1 MQNKIIVMFQKDFRL
16 YDNPALFEAVQSGEV
31 LPVYVQD
38 EDFLMGEASKWW
50 LHHAVIDVKKQLEA
64 LGSTLII
71 RKGRTEEEIL
81 SLIEQLDITA
91 VYWNICYD
99 PDRLQSNQKM
109 KMMLEDKGIICKEFN
124 SHLLLEPWIIKKK
137 DNTEYKVFTPFYNA
151 FQKQVIP
158 KPISKVQSIKWGS
171 SLPASLSVSELHLLP
186 TIPWTSHIESIWEP
200 TEEGAYKTF
209 KKFFSSKL
217 ASYSEGRDFPNQ
229 NAHSMLA
236 PYLSFGQISVKLMY
250 HYLINK
256 STERQCSLF
265 EKQVN
270 SFIRQL
276 IWREFSYYLLYHYPF
291 TVYKPLNKNFEH
303 FPWNKEEELLR
314 VWQKGETG
322 YPFIDA
328 GMRELW
334 QTGFMHNRTRM
345 AVASF
350 LVKHLLIPWQE
361 GAKWFMDTLLDADIA
376 NNTMGWQWVAGSG
389 ADASPYFR
397 IFNPITQGEKFDKNG
412 EYIRKWVTEL
422 RDIPNKYI
430 HKPWEAPEH
439 ILQKANIKLGNTY
452 PLPVVDHK
460 AARERALCAYKSMKE
475 FV

>member
-1 MQNKIIVMFQKDFRL
+1 M
-16 YDNPALFEAVQSGEV
+16 EA
-31 LPVYVQD
+31 
-38 EDFLMGEASKWW
+38 
-50 LHHAVIDVKKQLEA
+50 
-64 LGSTLII
+64 
-71 RKGRTEEEIL
+71 
-81 SLIEQLDITA
+81 
-91 VYWNICYD
+91 
-99 PDRLQSNQKM
+99 
-109 KMMLEDKGIICKEFN
+109 
-124 SHLLLEPWIIKKK
+124 
-137 DNTEYKVFTPFYNA
+137 
-151 FQKQVIP
+151 
-158 KPISKVQSIKWGS
+158 
-171 SLPASLSVSELHLLP
+171 
-186 TIPWTSHIESIWEP
+186 IWEP

-256 STERQCSLF
+256 STERQCSFF
-265 EKQVN
+265 EKQVI

-334 QTGFMHNRTRM
+334 QTGFMHNRARM

-412 EYIRKWVTEL
+412 EYIRKWVPEL

-439 ILQKANIKLGNTY
+439 ILQKANIKLGHTY
-452 PLPVVDHK
+452 PLPVVEHK

-475 FV
+475 LV

>member
-1 MQNKIIVMFQKDFRL
+1 MHNKIIVMFQKDFRL
-16 YDNPALFEAVQSGEV
+16 YDNPALFEAAQSGEV
-31 LPVYVQD
+31 LPLYVYD
-38 EDFLMGEASKWW
+38 ETFSIGSASKWW
-50 LHHAVIDVKKQLEA
+50 LHHAIIDVKKQLEA

-71 RKGRTEEEIL
+71 RKGSTQEEIL
-81 SLIEQLDITA
+81 SLVEQLGITA

-109 KMMLEDKGIICKEFN
+109 KMMLEDKGITCKEFN

-158 KPISKVQSIKWGS
+158 KPTSKVQSIKGVS
-171 SLPASLSVSELHLLP
+171 TLPVNLPVSALHLLP
-186 TIPWTSHIESIWEP
+186 TIPWTSHMESIWEP
-200 TEEGAYKTF
+200 TEEGAYKTC

-217 ASYSEGRDFPNQ
+217 VSYSEGRDFPNQ

-236 PYLSFGQISVKLMY
+236 PYLSFGQISVKLIY

-256 STERQCSLF
+256 SNEKQCSLF
-265 EKQVN
+265 EQQVN
-270 SFIRQL
+270 SFIRQF

-303 FPWNKEEELLR
+303 FPWNNEEELLR

-334 QTGFMHNRTRM
+334 QTGFMHNRARM

-376 NNTMGWQWVAGSG
+376 NNTMGRQWVAGSG

-397 IFNPITQGEKFDKNG
+397 IFNPITQGEKFDKDG
-412 EYIRKWVTEL
+412 EYIRKWVPEL
-422 RDIPNKYI
+422 RDMPNKYI

-439 ILQKANIKLGNTY
+439 ILQKANIKLGDTY

-475 FV
+475 FI

>member
-1 MQNKIIVMFQKDFRL
+1 MQKKIIVMFQKDFRV
-16 YDNPALFEAVQSGEV
+16 YDNPALFKAVQSGEV
-31 LPVYVQD
+31 VPVYVHD
-38 EDFLMGEASKWW
+38 ETFSMGSASKWW
-50 LHHAVIDVKKQLEA
+50 LHHAIIDVQKQLEA

-71 RKGRTEEEIL
+71 RKGNTQEEIL
-81 SLIEQLDITA
+81 SLIEQLGITA

-99 PDRLQSNQKM
+99 PDRLQSNKKM
-109 KMMLEDKGIICKEFN
+109 KMMLEGKSIICKEFN

-151 FQKQVIP
+151 FQKQVIH
-158 KPISKVQSIKWGS
+158 KPISKVQRIKGGN

-186 TIPWTSHIESIWEP
+186 TIRWTSHIESIWDP
-200 TEEGAYKTF
+200 TEEGAYKTC

-217 ASYSEGRDFPNQ
+217 ASYSEGRDFPNE

-236 PYLSFGQISVKLMY
+236 PYLSFGQISVKFMY
-250 HYLINK
+250 HYLVNE

-291 TVYKPLNKNFEH
+291 TVYKPLNKSFEH
-303 FPWNKEEELLR
+303 FPWNNEEELLT

-334 QTGFMHNRTRM
+334 QTGFMHNRARM

-397 IFNPITQGEKFDKNG
+397 IFNPITQGEKFDKDG
-412 EYIRKWVTEL
+412 EYIRKWVPEL
-422 RDIPNKYI
+422 RDMPNKYI

-439 ILQKANIKLGNTY
+439 ILQKANITLGHTY
-452 PLPVVDHK
+452 PLPLVDHK

-475 FV
+475 FA

>member
-38 EDFLMGEASKWW
+38 ETFSIGSAAKWW
-50 LHHAVIDVKKQLEA
+50 LHHAIIDVQKQLKA

-71 RKGRTEEEIL
+71 RKGNTQEEIL
-81 SLIEQLDITA
+81 SLIKQLDITA
-91 VYWNICYD
+91 VYWNSCYD
-99 PDRLQSNQKM
+99 PDRLKSNQKM
-109 KMMLEDKGIICKEFN
+109 KMILEDKGIICKGFN

-158 KPISKVQSIKWGS
+158 KPISRVQSIKWGN

-186 TIPWTSHIESIWEP
+186 TIPWTSHMEAIWDP

-217 ASYSEGRDFPNQ
+217 VSYSEGRDFPDQ
-229 NAHSMLA
+229 NVHSMLA
-236 PYLSFGQISVKLMY
+236 PYLSFGQISVKLMF

-291 TVYKPLNKNFEH
+291 TVYKPLNKSFEH

-334 QTGFMHNRTRM
+334 QTGFMHNRARM

-412 EYIRKWVTEL
+412 EYIRRWVPEL

-439 ILQKANIKLGNTY
+439 ILQKSNIKLGNTY
-452 PLPVVDHK
+452 PYPIVDHK
-460 AARERALCAYKSMKE
+460 AARERALCAYKNMKE

>member
-16 YDNPALFEAVQSGEV
+16 YDNPALFEAAQSGEV
-31 LPVYVQD
+31 VPVYVHD
-38 EDFLMGEASKWW
+38 ETFSMGSASKWW
-50 LHHAVIDVKKQLEA
+50 LHHAIIDVKKQLEA

-71 RKGRTEEEIL
+71 RKGNTQEEIL
-81 SLIEQLDITA
+81 SLIEQLGITA

-99 PDRLQSNQKM
+99 PERLQSNQKM
-109 KMMLEDKGIICKEFN
+109 KMMLEDKGIICKGFN

-158 KPISKVQSIKWGS
+158 KPISKVQRIKGGN
-171 SLPASLSVSELHLLP
+171 SLPASLSVSKLHLLP
-186 TIPWTSHIESIWEP
+186 TIPWTSHIESMWEP
-200 TEEGAYKTF
+200 TEEGAYKTC

-217 ASYSEGRDFPNQ
+217 ASYSEGRDFPNE

-236 PYLSFGQISVKLMY
+236 PYLSFGQISVRWMY

-270 SFIRQL
+270 SFIRQF

-291 TVYKPLNKNFEH
+291 TVYKPLNKSFEH
-303 FPWNKEEELLR
+303 FPWNNEEELLT
-314 VWQKGETG
+314 VWQKGDTG

-334 QTGFMHNRTRM
+334 QTGFMHNRARM

-397 IFNPITQGEKFDKNG
+397 IFNPITQGEKFDKDG
-412 EYIRKWVTEL
+412 EYIRKWVPEL
-422 RDIPNKYI
+422 RDMPNKYI

-439 ILQKANIKLGNTY
+439 ILQEANIQLGHTY
-452 PLPVVDHK
+452 PLPIVDHK

-475 FV
+475 FI

>member
-16 YDNPALFEAVQSGEV
+16 YDNPALFEAAQSGEV
-31 LPVYVQD
+31 VPVYVQD
-38 EDFLMGEASKWW
+38 ETFSIGSASKWW
-50 LHHAVIDVKKQLEA
+50 LHHAIIDVQKQLEA

-71 RKGRTEEEIL
+71 RKGNTQEEIL
-81 SLIEQLDITA
+81 SLIDQLGITA

-109 KMMLEDKGIICKEFN
+109 KMMLEGKGIVCKEFN
-124 SHLLLEPWIIKKK
+124 SYLLLEPWIIKKK

-158 KPISKVQSIKWGS
+158 KPISKVQNIKGES
-171 SLPASLSVSELHLLP
+171 SLTLSLSVSELHLLP

-200 TEEGAYKTF
+200 TEEGAYKTC

-217 ASYSEGRDFPNQ
+217 ASYSEGRDFPNE

-236 PYLSFGQISVKLMY
+236 AYLSFGQISVRWMY

-291 TVYKPLNKNFEH
+291 TVYKPLNKSFEH
-303 FPWNKEEELLR
+303 FPWNNDEELLT
-314 VWQKGETG
+314 VWQKGKTG

-334 QTGFMHNRTRM
+334 QTGFMHNRARM

-397 IFNPITQGEKFDKNG
+397 IFNPITQGEKFDKDG
-412 EYIRKWVTEL
+412 EYIRKWVPEL
-422 RDIPNKYI
+422 RNIPNKYI

-439 ILQKANIKLGNTY
+439 ILQKANITLGHTY
-452 PLPVVDHK
+452 PLPIVDHK

>member
-16 YDNPALFEAVQSGEV
+16 YDNPALFEAAQSGEV

-38 EDFLMGEASKWW
+38 ESFSMGDASKWW
-50 LHHAVIDVKKQLEA
+50 LHHAIIDVQKQLEA
-64 LGSTLII
+64 LSSTLII
-71 RKGRTEEEIL
+71 RKGNTQEQIL
-81 SLIEQLDITA
+81 SLIEEMNITA

-99 PDRLQSNQKM
+99 PDRLKYNQKF
-109 KMMLEDKGIICKEFN
+109 KKVLKDKGIACREFN
-124 SHLLLEPWIIKKK
+124 SHLLLEPWIVKKK

-158 KPISKVQSIKWGS
+158 KPTSKVQSIKGVN
-171 SLPASLSVSELHLLP
+171 SLPVSLPVSELRLLP
-186 TIPWTSHIESIWEP
+186 IIPWTSHMESIWDP

-291 TVYKPLNKNFEH
+291 TVYKPLNKSFEN
-303 FPWNKEEELLR
+303 FPWDNKEELLR

-334 QTGFMHNRTRM
+334 QTGFMHNRARM

-412 EYIRKWVTEL
+412 EYIRNWVPEL
-422 RDIPNKYI
+422 RGIPNKYI

-439 ILQKANIKLGNTY
+439 VLQKANIKLGNTY
-452 PLPVVDHK
+452 PFPIVDHK

-475 FV
+475 LV

>member
-16 YDNPALFEAVQSGEV
+16 YDNPALFEATQSGEV
-31 LPVYVQD
+31 VPVYVHD
-38 EDFLMGEASKWW
+38 ETFSMGSASKWW
-50 LHHAVIDVKKQLEA
+50 LHHAIIDVKKQLEA

-71 RKGRTEEEIL
+71 RKGSTQEEIL
-81 SLIEQLDITA
+81 SLVEQLGITA

-109 KMMLEDKGIICKEFN
+109 KMMLEHKGMICKEFN
-124 SHLLLEPWIIKKK
+124 SHLLLEPWVIKKK

-151 FQKQVIP
+151 FQKQVIH
-158 KPISKVQSIKWGS
+158 KPISKVQSIKGGN
-171 SLPASLSVSELHLLP
+171 SLPVSLSVSELHLLP
-186 TIPWTSHIESIWEP
+186 TIPWTSHMESIWEP
-200 TEEGAYKTF
+200 TEEGAYKTW
-209 KKFFSSKL
+209 KEFFSSKL

-236 PYLSFGQISVKLMY
+236 PYLSFGQISVKLIY

-256 STERQCSLF
+256 STESQCSLF

-291 TVYKPLNKNFEH
+291 TAYKPLNKSFEH
-303 FPWNKEEELLR
+303 FPWNNEEELLR
-314 VWQKGETG
+314 VWQKGDTG

-350 LVKHLLIPWQE
+350 LVKHL
-361 GAKWFMDTLLDADIA
+361 
-376 NNTMGWQWVAGSG
+376 
-389 ADASPYFR
+389 
-397 IFNPITQGEKFDKNG
+397 
-412 EYIRKWVTEL
+412 
-422 RDIPNKYI
+422 
-430 HKPWEAPEH
+430 
-439 ILQKANIKLGNTY
+439 
-452 PLPVVDHK
+452 
-460 AARERALCAYKSMKE
+460 
-475 FV
+475 